1 MNKAKQFI
9 TKTLEITQEL
19 LCLESLQGQIVMQ
32 VSFDLSTSFLFQLHA
47 YITAFVGG

>member
-9 TKTLEITQEL
+9 TKTLEITQQL

-32 VSFDLSTSFLFQLHA
+32 VSFDLSTNFFIP
-47 YITAFVGG
+47 ITCLIAFVGG